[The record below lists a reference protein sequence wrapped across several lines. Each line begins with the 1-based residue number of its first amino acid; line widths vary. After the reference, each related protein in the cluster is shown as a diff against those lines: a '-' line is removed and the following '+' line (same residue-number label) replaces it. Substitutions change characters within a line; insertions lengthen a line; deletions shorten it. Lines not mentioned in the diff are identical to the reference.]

1 MALFPS
7 NPQRMDPYKTFKFR
21 IRWDGRYVAAVNKV
35 SALKRTTEVI
45 SFREGGDPSTE
56 RRSPGQTRFEPITL
70 ERGLTLD
77 PDFED
82 WARRVWQYGAG
93 LGSEVALKTF
103 RKDIALDFFNE
114 AGQLAITYNIY
125 RCWPSEYVALPELDA
140 SANAVAIQTLVIQ
153 HEGWARDTAV
163 VAPDEATY

>member
-1 MALFPS
+1 MPLFPS

-35 SALKRTTEVI
+35 SALKRTTDVV

-56 RRSPGQTRFEPITL
+56 RRSPGQTKFEPITF

-77 PDFED
+77 TEFED

-93 LGSEVALKTF
+93 LGSEIALKTF

-114 AGQLAITYNIY
+114 AGQLVITYNIY
-125 RCWPSEYVALPELDA
+125 RCWPSEYTALPELDA
-140 SANAVAIQTLVIQ
+140 GANAVAIQTLVIQ
-153 HEGWARDTAV
+153 HEGWDRDMAV
-163 VAPDEATY
+163 TAPDEVIY